1 MKKIIPMNVNKFT
14 NLLCAMK
21 EGQTIEFARDAYLW
35 QEGLEIEIEPHE
47 VECWY
52 FARILRVPEYESR
65 FILIDYCGGE
75 EAFVI
80 PLNCYSNTIDE
91 DDKFI
96 IRDAVRRLFEHHLS
110 IGPQAYVFVE
120 MEEEE

>member
-1 MKKIIPMNVNKFT
+1 MKKIVPMNENDFA
-14 NLLCAMK
+14 NLLCTMK

-52 FARILRVPEYESR
+52 FARIFRVSEYQSR

-75 EAFVI
+75 DAFVI
-80 PLNCYSNTIDE
+80 PLNCYSDVIDE
-91 DDKFI
+91 DDERI
-96 IRDAVRRLFEHHLS
+96 IRIKVEQLFDHHLF
-110 IGPQAYVFVE
+110 IGPQGYVFVE

>member
-1 MKKIIPMNVNKFT
+1 MKKIVPMNENDFA
-14 NLLCAMK
+14 NLLCTMK
-21 EGQTIEFARDAYLW
+21 EGQAIEFARDAYNW
-35 QEGLEIEIEPHE
+35 QEGMELEPHE

-52 FARILRVPEYESR
+52 FARILCVPEYDSR

-80 PLNCYSNTIDE
+80 PLNCYSHTIDE
-91 DDKFI
+91 DDKRI
-96 IRDAVRRLFEHHLS
+96 ICMKVKQLFDHHLF
-110 IGPQAYVFVE
+110 IGPQAHVFVE